1 MPYNKTGLQLSV
13 FSEQCQVT
21 ENSRRRP
28 LCSGTTGER
37 TGGEDVGRW
46 HAWQHFSLVKRRG
59 WEWDEAQGE
68 GVPARRGTAGKVA
81 ELRSPPASAGLPAAH
96 PARHGTAR
104 PAPGRRGWHRKAWG
118 GGGAANKIIRIINK
132 KKKGKK
138 KKKRSASPPKGPEI
152 APGGR
157 AKPPYYSPGVGAR
170 GRCRTSGGAPAR
182 GRALGPALGPGAAAA
197 RLAGCPALPP
207 RRSRGRGRKSERRR
221 RQFPL
226 SPALARR
233 AHAHLCPQP
242 WTIFVRTAREPE
254 KERERIW
261 GGKERRVPSRSAS
274 RAGSGAGGGR

>member
-1 MPYNKTGLQLSV
+1 MRGSLPA
-13 FSEQCQVT
+13 
-21 ENSRRRP
+21 
-28 LCSGTTGER
+28 
-37 TGGEDVGRW
+37 GGP
-46 HAWQHFSLVKRRG
+46 RG
-59 WEWDEAQGE
+59 
-68 GVPARRGTAGKVA
+68 K
-81 ELRSPPASAGLPAAH
+81 LRSSARPRPAPGSPPPTRHGA
-96 PARHGTAR
+96 ARHGTPRTGAAR
-104 PAPGRRGWHRKAWG
+104 LASEGLGW
-118 GGGAANKIIRIINK
+118 GGGAANKIIRLINK
-132 KKKGKK
+132 KKKEKK